1 MIKLLILDRD
11 GVLNNVVMRGNIKS
25 SPRKFSELNLPK
37 DAYQIR
43 ELLSNLNI
51 EIAVATNQP
60 DISRG
65 LLNKKNHQLILK
77 RISSFYNIPLENFF
91 VCPHDNF
98 ENCKCRK
105 PKPGLILNALK
116 KFNINPWEA
125 VMIGDSLKDINASLK
140 ASLKEEIFIS
150 KDAKSQ
156 LISQMK
162 LKKEVPIFDKTSKAL
177 NYIEE
182 KYFSKSFLKSS
193 KKI

>member
-25 SPRKFSELNLPK
+25 SPRNFSELYLPK
-37 DAYQIR
+37 DANEIR
-43 ELLSNLNI
+43 ELLNNLKI
-51 EIAVATNQP
+51 KIAIATNQP

-65 LLNKKNHQLILK
+65 LLSEENHQLILK
-77 RISSFYNIPLENFF
+77 RISSFYKIPLENFF

-98 ENCKCRK
+98 DNCNCRK

-150 KDAKSQ
+150 EDSNIQ
-156 LISQMK
+156 LMSQMK
-162 LKKEVPIFDKTSKAL
+162 LNKEIPIFAKTSQAL
-177 NYIEE
+177 NYIAK
-182 KYFSKSFLKSS
+182 KYFSKSF
-193 KKI
+193 